1 MEEEQKTARVFQW
14 HPAFYACAQIE
25 FLEEM
30 DRFCFDNEYQLGT
43 KPMEIDVLIVK
54 KNPEEKVQKNV
65 GRIFR
70 TYNIME
76 YKSPEDYLSIDDF
89 YKVYGYACFLKADAP
104 KEDAIKA
111 SEITISFVCCRYP
124 YKLVR
129 HLIQEHRLNVEQQ
142 EEGIYYLEGNI
153 FPMQLIV
160 TSRLS
165 PEKNL
170 WLSSLTNDLRK
181 ENMDRLL
188 QEYGKHSNENLY
200 RSVMNLIVR
209 ANREKFEEGKAV
221 CEALKEL
228 FRKDI
233 EEARREGQQK
243 GRQEGRLEGVL
254 AMIADNLEEGISAG
268 RILEKLEKR
277 FELTEEEARECMEK
291 YAAAHSA

>member
-14 HPAFYACAQIE
+14 HPAF
-25 FLEEM
+25 
-30 DRFCFDNEYQLGT
+30 
-43 KPMEIDVLIVK
+43 
-54 KNPEEKVQKNV
+54 
-65 GRIFR
+65 
-70 TYNIME
+70 
-76 YKSPEDYLSIDDF
+76 
-89 YKVYGYACFLKADAP
+89 YACFLKADAP

-170 WLSSLTNDLRK
+170 WLNSLTNDLRK

-221 CEALKEL
+221 CDALKEL

-233 EEARREGQQK
+233 EEARR
-243 GRQEGRLEGVL
+243 EGRLEGVL

-268 RILEKLEKR
+268 RTLEK
-277 FELTEEEARECMEK
+277 
-291 YAAAHSA
+291 